1 MMGESER
8 PGTKRKSPVLL
19 AVLLARQQLCSQE
32 SSSEEKESRRS
43 LGCSHSYLPSREK
56 QAPDTHYPS
65 RSRAGEALVLEPGSS
80 YSVSLSPPLF
90 FAISLAISL
99 SLSRELLCVLI
110 SLCFHSLSM
119 FISISLPPCF
129 PPCFPLSL
137 LSSFPQT
144 LASICPSLSPSNDL
158 SSLRLDLLSACPTW
172 RRNGDVCRL
181 MRSACVFL
189 VCRGTQAL
197 TAARVWRA
205 GRV

>member
-90 FAISLAISL
+90 RNLSRYLSLPLSRTLMCLDISLFPLPLHVYLYISP
-99 SLSRELLCVLI
+99 SLLPSLLP
-110 SLCFHSLSM
+110 
-119 FISISLPPCF
+119 SLPPFLISSDACF
-129 PPCFPLSL
+129 RYVPPSLHLMISL
-137 LSSFPQT
+137 LY
-144 LASICPSLSPSNDL
+144 ASI
-158 SSLRLDLLSACPTW
+158 SSLRVPY
-172 RRNGDVCRL
+172 GGG
-181 MRSACVFL
+181 M
-189 VCRGTQAL
+189 GTS
-197 TAARVWRA
+197 V
-205 GRV
+205 G